1 MKKFFEVLYS
11 IIKGIFVLV
20 GSIFFVSVIKDDINA
35 KESSEEK
42 ENELKEKDASDI
54 VADSPNQSVIS
65 ESINSEQEELRQRI
79 RARLHKDL

>member
-65 ESINSEQEELRQRI
+65 ESINSKQEELRQRI